1 MRGLLLNLC
10 AVFIATGAHAIE
22 APRQQSDASSAE
34 QSFAASVSPT
44 DETQFYEQLQRVTH
58 WRNLRG
64 LHVPQ
69 DAIDE
74 LARGNADVAVAALS
88 EAAAKGNEEANIALV
103 RIQHWCSRVGSA
115 RPPNLDEQIAQL
127 SNILPPERAARAA
140 GVLQAE
146 AAFMPRAAQG
156 CRRANFD
163 YGAIEDRLREAADAG
178 RPASATEL
186 AQFTRDRNK
195 RDALLEAAAKQG
207 YAPAMYAIA
216 TRRVVDVQRAERTE
230 DVASIRLYLKQAGTT
245 MPKAKVD
252 LANCMALGCDGHP
265 ADASSARAFGI
276 DAARDGEPTAF
287 LSMARMPWG
296 RRMSRAELI
305 AWQYFGDRLNEAG
318 CMGDAYIAHASGF
331 AQAIEGLSRNAD
343 DRELDQ
349 AREQAE
355 RLWKDYSTRAMNE
368 QGCSA
373 TAPRG

>member
-1 MRGLLLNLC
+1 TC
-10 AVFIATGAHAIE
+10 AHAIE
-22 APRQQSDASSAE
+22 ARKTQNETAPNEAVHAGN
-34 QSFAASVSPT
+34 VVPT
-44 DETQFYEQLQRVTH
+44 DEARFYEQLQRVTH
-58 WRNLRG
+58 WRHLRG

-69 DAIDE
+69 TAIDD
-74 LARGNADVAVAALS
+74 LARGHADRAVAALGD
-88 EAAAKGNEEANIALV
+88 AAAKGSEEANIALV

-115 RPPNLDEQIAQL
+115 RPPNLEEQIDKL
-127 SNILPPERAARAA
+127 SSILPPERAARAA
-140 GVLQAE
+140 GVLHAE
-146 AAFMPRAAQG
+146 AAFMPRAVQG
-156 CRRANFD
+156 CRKASFD

-186 AQFTRDRNK
+186 AQFTRDPRI
-195 RDALLEAAAKQG
+195 RDALLEAAAKKG
-207 YAPAMYAIA
+207 YAPAMYAVA
-216 TRRVVDVQRAERTE
+216 TRRVIDVQRAERTE

-296 RRMSRAELI
+296 GRMSRAQLL

-318 CMGDAYIAHASGF
+318 CMGDAYIVHATGF
-331 AQAIEGLSRNAD
+331 AQAIRALTQNA
-343 DRELDQ
+343 EEALLEK

-355 RLWKDYSTRAMNE
+355 QLWKDFSARAMKE

-373 TAPRG
+373 TPPAP

>member
-1 MRGLLLNLC
+1 MSL
-10 AVFIATGAHAIE
+10 ATTCAHAIE
-22 APRQQSDASSAE
+22 APKQQNESAAPAE
-34 QSFAASVSPT
+34 QAPTAKVVPT

-69 DAIDE
+69 AAIDE
-74 LARGNADVAVAALS
+74 LARGNAARAVAALGD
-88 EAAAKGNEEANIALV
+88 AAAKGSEEANIALV
-103 RIQHWCSRVGSA
+103 RIQHWCSRVGNA
-115 RPPNLDEQIAQL
+115 RAPNLEEQIAKL
-127 SNILPPERAARAA
+127 SGSLPPERAARAA
-140 GVLQAE
+140 GILQAE

-156 CRRANFD
+156 CREANFD
-163 YGAIEDRLREAADAG
+163 YGGIEDRLRDAADAG
-178 RPASATEL
+178 KPASATEL
-186 AQFTRDRNK
+186 AQFTRDPKKRN
-195 RDALLEAAAKQG
+195 ALLEAAAEKG
-207 YAPAMYAIA
+207 YAPAMYAVA

-276 DAARDGEPTAF
+276 DAARDGEPSAF

-296 RRMSRAELI
+296 RRMSRAQLLS
-305 AWQYFGDRLNEAG
+305 WQYFGDRLNEAG
-318 CMGDAYIAHASGF
+318 CMGDAYIVHAMGF
-331 AQAIEGLSRNAD
+331 AQAITGLSHNA
-343 DRELDQ
+343 EESVIAQ

-355 RLWKDYSTRAMNE
+355 RLWKDYSARAMSE

-373 TAPRG
+373 TPPAA